1 MPALLSPPLVDMSQ
15 LFLQS
20 GPPDDDDGEGPAAL
34 LPRRHINLS
43 IGSETWAF
51 ACVRCWQNVQT
62 TETSEIAI
70 LFSAE
75 LLI

>member
-1 MPALLSPPLVDMSQ
+1 MPALLSPPLVDMGQ

-20 GPPDDDDGEGPAAL
+20 GLPDDDDGEGPAAL

-43 IGSETWAF
+43 IGSERRALGL
-51 ACVRCWQNVQT
+51 CCWQNVQT

-75 LLI
+75 FLI